1 MNPIPFRIEK
11 AVPKDYS
18 SICCLIAEEHAMHV
32 LARPDVFQPCDEL
45 LTVEE
50 YEAMQKN
57 DSFFLFTA
65 KTIGDETAGL
75 CFAKLTETDSPLLRK
90 KKILYI
96 EEFIVSESFRRQG
109 IGRMLYAKVKET
121 AALSGASSVE
131 LTVWNFNESA
141 VSFYRALGMQV
152 QFAHMEENIKENL
165 I

>member
-75 CFAKLTETDSPLLRK
+75 CLQTDRNGFPPRSAK
-90 KKILYI
+90 
-96 EEFIVSESFRRQG
+96 
-109 IGRMLYAKVKET
+109 
-121 AALSGASSVE
+121 
-131 LTVWNFNESA
+131 
-141 VSFYRALGMQV
+141 
-152 QFAHMEENIKENL
+152 KENSVYRRFYC
-165 I
+165 IGIFSSSGE

>member
-32 LARPDVFQPCDEL
+32 LARADVFQPCDEL

-90 KKILYI
+90 KKII
-96 EEFIVSESFRRQG
+96 G
-109 IGRMLYAKVKET
+109 IFSSSGNRPYAVCK
-121 AALSGASSVE
+121 S
-131 LTVWNFNESA
+131 
-141 VSFYRALGMQV
+141 
-152 QFAHMEENIKENL
+152 
-165 I
+165 